1 MIKPN
6 FSRLDQTLR
15 IWDNSSGASLVMF
28 IIDNAASFVFKLI
41 TNNRS
46 VLYEYSDESND
57 LYNDTLQI
65 IDLDT
70 HEKIKVINSPKKNIS
85 FLKTNLDKNLLY
97 IGLTNG
103 KILVKKY
110 STNSN
115 FPQRKYQCNI
125 I

>member
-1 MIKPN
+1 M
-6 FSRLDQTLR
+6 
-15 IWDNSSGASLVMF
+15 
-28 IIDNAASFVFKLI
+28 
-41 TNNRS
+41 
-46 VLYEYSDESND
+46 
-57 LYNDTLQI
+57 
-65 IDLDT
+65 DT
-70 HEKIKVINSPKKNIS
+70 HDKIKVINSPKKNIS